1 MVWFFKKRATQKN
14 TANSPYISGPQ
25 AASCAQSASNSQP
38 DESAGYT
45 TQRNN
50 MQISRGP
57 KHVFIENIGPNLAL
71 LKRRLPDPNL
81 HFKEF
86 YLGSRSRTK
95 VVLVYLSDL
104 ANPGIVSEVQARL
117 ADIRAEIIPDASYI
131 ERNIQDSTLSPF
143 PQIEKTT
150 RPDVVESALVQ
161 GRVGIFT
168 DGSPD
173 VLLAPSTL
181 FDLLDTPDDAYR
193 RWFVASSFF
202 RLARIAMLGIA
213 TFLPALFIALT
224 SYLPELIPDRLAFL
238 ISAYTE
244 SVPLPVYLEAFIMM
258 GIAEAI
264 RMVMLRMPNN
274 MGQTVAMFTGLTL
287 VIAGLYANI
296 ISAPVVIIVTLTVL
310 SSMAIPDFDLR
321 SSIRMIQFF
330 SMLMATFLG
339 IFGLVFAFFYIT
351 IHLVVLKSFG
361 IPYLAPAAPTE
372 GSGLGHTVLRQD
384 SKAMPGDETYKPV
397 PDTRK

>member
-1 MVWFFKKRATQKN
+1 
-14 TANSPYISGPQ
+14 
-25 AASCAQSASNSQP
+25 
-38 DESAGYT
+38 
-45 TQRNN
+45 

-81 HFKEF
+81 HFKVF

-104 ANPGIVSEVQARL
+104 ANPGIVSEVGDRL

-131 ERNIQDSTLSPF
+131 ERNIQDSTLSHF

-173 VLLAPSTL
+173 VLLAPTTL

-213 TFLPALFIALT
+213 TFLPALYIALT
-224 SYLPELIPDRLAFL
+224 SYLPELIPDKLAFL

-310 SSMAIPDFDLR
+310 SSMVIPDFDLR

-330 SMLMATFLG
+330 SMLLATFLG
-339 IFGLVFAFFYIT
+339 IFGLVFSFFYIT

-361 IPYLAPAAPTE
+361 IPYLAPVAPTE

-384 SKAMPGDETYKPV
+384 SKDMPGDETYKPV